1 MLKASD
7 IAVSQPASPKSPSLS
22 LSEQR
27 NLCFLWEIATNAP
40 GNDQGFIPQKHL
52 QPCVKE
58 MSPFIPEENA
68 LYKSPF
74 LSLSLRR
81 QNLRTSLRIHV
92 KTKPAPLHTAARQL
106 TKSMYLEIL
115 LPGFASYLYN
125 LLTLQPGQIT

>member
-7 IAVSQPASPKSPSLS
+7 IAVSQPASPEHPSVS

-52 QPCVKE
+52 QPCDKE
-58 MSPFIPEENA
+58 TIPFILEENA
-68 LYKSPF
+68 PYKLPLTSI
-74 LSLSLRR
+74 SLRQ

-92 KTKPAPLHTAARQL
+92 KA
-106 TKSMYLEIL
+106 E
-115 LPGFASYLYN
+115 PGSIAHCS
-125 LLTLQPGQIT
+125 